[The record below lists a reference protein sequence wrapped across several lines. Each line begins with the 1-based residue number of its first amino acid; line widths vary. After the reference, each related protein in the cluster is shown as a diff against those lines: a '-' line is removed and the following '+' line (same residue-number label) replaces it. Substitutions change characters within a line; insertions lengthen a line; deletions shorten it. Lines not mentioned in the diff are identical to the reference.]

1 MTKYGAEHSSAFQDV
16 KDAGAEVSF
25 KKKTTTVSGVA
36 LQVKPSLPT
45 YVRHG
50 ARKELE

>member
-1 MTKYGAEHSSAFQDV
+1 MPYQFVSEVLIEGHIGRIFSSERYTL
-16 KDAGAEVSF
+16 G
-25 KKKTTTVSGVA
+25 
-36 LQVKPSLPT
+36 PSLPT